1 MKKFLFVIFILF
13 LGMPTLALC
22 SIGDGESVCTLPN
35 NSSSNLLFQNNNTGV
50 NNSNNSN
57 SNMSNPASMG
67 TTSNMNSSFGRMKN
81 QSGLQMQGSL
91 GCQFGNCNKDINNR

>member
-1 MKKFLFVIFILF
+1 MKKFLSLIFILF

-35 NSSSNLLFQNNNTGV
+35 SSSSMPLFQNNMGINTQ
-50 NNSNNSN
+50 NTNSSNLKTPNPSQNS
-57 SNMSNPASMG
+57 SNL
-67 TTSNMNSSFGRMKN
+67 NSSFGRTKN
-81 QSGLQMQGSL
+81 QDGVQMQGSL